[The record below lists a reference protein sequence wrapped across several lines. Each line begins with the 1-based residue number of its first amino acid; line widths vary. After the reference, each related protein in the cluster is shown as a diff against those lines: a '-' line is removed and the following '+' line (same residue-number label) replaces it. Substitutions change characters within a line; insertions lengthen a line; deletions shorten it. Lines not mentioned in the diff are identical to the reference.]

1 MIYQKELILPAFN
14 KGFHL
19 ITHIIEKNLADL
31 PQFGLLHIFLKH
43 TSAGIMINEN
53 TDPSVLKDFEN
64 NLQKMFPENEKLYSH
79 SYEGKDDMPAHLKSS
94 IIGQQISI
102 PITNYKLNLGIW
114 QGIYL
119 CEYRYNA
126 SNRKLILTIIS

>member
-1 MIYQKELILPAFN
+1 MTHQKELILPTFK

-19 ITHIIEKNLADL
+19 ITAIIEKNLIDS
-31 PQFGLLHIFLKH
+31 PEFGLLHIFLKH

-53 TDPSVLKDFEN
+53 TDPSVKWDFDN
-64 NLQKMFPENEKLYSH
+64 TLGNLFPENESVYSH
-79 SYEGKDDMPAHLKSS
+79 SSEGKDDMPAHLKSS
-94 IIGQQISI
+94 IIGQQLLI
-102 PITNYKLNLGIW
+102 PITNFKLNLGIW

-126 SNRKLILTIIS
+126 PQRKLILTTIS

>member
-1 MIYQKELILPAFN
+1 MIQQIEIILPVFK

-19 ITHIIEKNLADL
+19 ITQIIEKNL
-31 PQFGLLHIFLKH
+31 PQMPETGLLHIFLKH

-53 TDPSVLKDFEN
+53 TDPSVRWDFEN
-64 NLQKMFPENEKLYSH
+64 ILGKLFPENENIYSH
-79 SYEGKDDMPAHLKSS
+79 SAEGKDDMPAHLKSAFT
-94 IIGQQISI
+94 GQQLSI
-102 PITNYKLNLGIW
+102 PITNHKLNLGIW

-126 SNRKLILTIIS
+126 SPRKLILTIIS